1 MTRAKGSAKHLTVE
15 QRTEMERRLVR
26 GDSANQVEVEL
37 GIGRST
43 VAHAATKLRR
53 EGRLDPSQVGNQTKS
68 EYADA
73 AFWKKKSAEQGIE
86 VRKLQHTL
94 DQIAGPYERKVEPP
108 KWTIPKQNAKQ
119 RSSMG
124 LLQLSDLHVGEV
136 VELAA
141 TAGYN
146 EYTPEIFKRRLRRAI
161 AAAVPITKRWAQDT
175 KLAGFCLALNGDLI
189 SGDIHEELRNT
200 NAITSHKQVD
210 LAVDELMA
218 AILILEAEFGQVY
231 VPVTPGNHGRTTLK
245 PPSKKVHE
253 LSYDTMVG
261 TILAREF
268 RDRPNVQVDVA
279 QGFDITYDL
288 LGHRVLQTHGDHTGT
303 GGGKGFGGPD
313 FPIVRGARLLQLS
326 AFQQR
331 DYFDIL
337 LTGHYHTTSNPSG
350 GKNLANGSMVG
361 YSEYSHSLRAIPE
374 PPQQWLALIH
384 ERWGLRERI
393 PLVLDEPGGS
403 GAK

>member
-1 MTRAKGSAKHLTVE
+1 MTGRIGKHLT
-15 QRTEMERRLVR
+15 
-26 GDSANQVEVEL
+26 
-37 GIGRST
+37 
-43 VAHAATKLRR
+43 AATKAKL
-53 EGRLDPSQVGNQTKS
+53 EKLLLTGMIA
-68 EYADA
+68 ADA
-73 AFWKKKSAEQGIE
+73 APLAGVSIHTTQQRARELRKEGKVKDAELPEVVME
-86 VRKLQHTL
+86 VRDSKFWRAKAIAAEARADKLDATL
-94 DQIAGPYERKVEPP
+94 DQIAGVYERVATPP
-108 KWTIPKQNAKQ
+108 KWALPKPNAKQ

-136 VELAA
+136 IELAA
-141 TAGYN
+141 TGGYN
-146 EYTPEIFKRRLRRAI
+146 EYSPEIFKRRMRRAI
-161 AAAVPITKRWAQDT
+161 SAAVPIVKRWGQDT
-175 KLAGFCLALNGDLI
+175 KLNGFCLALNGDLI

-200 NAITSHKQVD
+200 NALTAHKQVD
-210 LAVDELMA
+210 LVVDELIA
-218 AILILEAEFGQVY
+218 AINILEAEFGHVY

-268 RDRPNVQVDVA
+268 RDRPNVQIDVA
-279 QGFDITYDL
+279 QGFDIIYDL

-313 FPIVRGARLLQLS
+313 FPIVRGARLLQLTQS
-326 AFQQR
+326 MQR
-331 DYFDIL
+331 DYFDVL

-350 GKNLANGSMVG
+350 GRNLANGSMVG

-393 PLVLDEPGGS
+393 PLVLDEPGGKN
-403 GAK
+403 G

>member
-1 MTRAKGSAKHLTVE
+1 MSNKRGLHLTE
-15 QRTEMERRLVR
+15 KQR
-26 GDSANQVEVEL
+26 NQL
-37 GIGRST
+37 DKALLSGMTAAACAAATGIGMSSCGRR
-43 VAHAATKLRR
+43 ATELRR
-53 EGRLDPSQVGNQTKS
+53 EGKLDPAKDGRGI
-68 EYADA
+68 ADA
-73 AFWKKKSAEQGIE
+73 ADLSFWR
-86 VRKLQHTL
+86 RKAGEYESEARRLQHTL
-94 DQIAGPYERKVEPP
+94 NQIAGVYERVSTPP
-108 KWTIPKQNAKQ
+108 KWTLPPANAKS

-136 VELAA
+136 VELGA
-141 TAGYN
+141 TGGYN
-146 EYTPEIFKRRLRRAI
+146 EYSPEIFKRRLRRAI

-200 NAITSHKQVD
+200 NALTAHKQVD
-210 LAVDELMA
+210 LVVDELIA
-218 AILILEAEFGQVY
+218 AVNVLEAEFGWVY
-231 VPVTPGNHGRTTLK
+231 IPVTPGNHGRTTMK
-245 PPSKKVHE
+245 PPSKKIHE

-279 QGFDITYDL
+279 QGSDIIYDL
-288 LGHRVLQTHGDHTGT
+288 LGHRVMQTHGDHTGT

-313 FPIVRGARLLQLS
+313 FPIVRGARLMQLS
-326 AFQQR
+326 AFQSR
-331 DYFDIL
+331 DYFDVL

-393 PLVLDEPGGS
+393 PLVLDEVPG
-403 GAK
+403 A

>member
-1 MTRAKGSAKHLTVE
+1 MSKPRGQGRPKGVHITPAQHGRMDAMLAKGIPASKISH
-15 QRTEMERRLVR
+15 
-26 GDSANQVEVEL
+26 EL
-37 GIGRST
+37 GIGYTT
-43 VAHAATKLRR
+43 VQRRATLLRR
-53 EGRLDPSQVGNQTKS
+53 EGKIEPSQSSRVDM
-68 EYADA
+68 EYNDVLFWRRKAAEERDRADKA
-73 AFWKKKSAEQGIE
+73 I
-86 VRKLQHTL
+86 HTL
-94 DQIAGPYERKVEPP
+94 NQIAGPYERVVSPP
-108 KWTIPKQNAKQ
+108 KWTLPKASAKR

-136 VELAA
+136 VELKA
-141 TAGYN
+141 TNGYN
-146 EYTPEIFKRRLRRAI
+146 EYTPEIFQRRLRRCI
-161 AAAVPITKRWAQDT
+161 AAAVPIVKRWGQDT
-175 KLAGFCLALNGDLI
+175 AINGFCLALNGDLV

-200 NAITSHKQVD
+200 NALTAHKQVD
-210 LAVDELMA
+210 LVVDELIA
-218 AILILEAEFGQVY
+218 AVNILEAEFGRVY
-231 VPVTPGNHGRTTLK
+231 IPVTPGNHGRTTMK
-245 PPSKKVHE
+245 PPSKKIAE

-268 RDRPNVQVDVA
+268 RDRPNIQVDVA
-279 QGFDITYDL
+279 QGSDIAYDL

-313 FPIVRGARLLQLS
+313 FPIVRGARLMQLS

-374 PPQQWLALIH
+374 PPQQWLALVH

-393 PLVLDEPGGS
+393 PLVLDEPQR
-403 GAK
+403 A

>member
-1 MTRAKGSAKHLTVE
+1 MVSKVPRGIHHEQKTLDEIDRLLMKGMLATDVAAK
-15 QRTEMERRLVR
+15 
-26 GDSANQVEVEL
+26 L
-37 GIGRST
+37 GIGYT
-43 VAHAATKLRR
+43 VPQRHATLLRKAGKLP
-53 EGRLDPSQVGNQTKS
+53 PSKTTTIAADYNDVKFWRGKANDAEAQLQKLTRTLNQV
-68 EYADA
+68 
-73 AFWKKKSAEQGIE
+73 
-86 VRKLQHTL
+86 
-94 DQIAGPYERKVEPP
+94 AGVYEREVKPP
-108 KWTIPKQNAKQ
+108 SWTLPKPNAKS

-136 VELAA
+136 VELKA
-141 TAGYN
+141 TGGYN
-146 EYTPEIFKRRLRRAI
+146 EYNPEIFKRRLRRAI
-161 AAAVPITKRWAQDT
+161 SAAVPIVKRWGQDT
-175 KLAGFCLALNGDLI
+175 KLNGFCLALNGDLI

-200 NAITSHKQVD
+200 NALTAHRQVD
-210 LAVDELMA
+210 LVVNELIQ
-218 AILILEAEFGQVY
+218 AINILEQEFGHVY

-279 QGFDITYDL
+279 QGFDIIYDL
-288 LGHRVLQTHGDHTGT
+288 LGHRVFQTHGDHTGT

-313 FPIVRGARLLQLS
+313 FPIVRGARLLQLTQS
-326 AFQQR
+326 MQR

-337 LTGHYHTTSNPSG
+337 LTGHYHTTSNPGG

-361 YSEYSHSLRAIPE
+361 YSEYSHSLRASPE

-393 PLVLDEPGGS
+393 PLVLDEPGG
-403 GAK
+403 GHG